1 MTEQSSTE
9 RERAIYALT
18 HDSDGED
25 TGDLRVPCSRWGT
38 TSAECAEVAY
48 DLDTLLVELGCD
60 PSTPESLEHAMSLV
74 VNDHDDVA
82 SVFREHGSAELRER
96 YAEQLGTHARYL
108 DADAARA
115 ADWVYLP
122 ETDGEHS
129 ILTGVE
135 YDPEVDGPAE
145 LITLVFNLEGYRGHY
160 LTADFLSS
168 AADLLEACRL
178 DSGRFHLDDPAN
190 FPLRDRVDAMVHEA
204 NEAWARYHAHNDVV
218 GADPDQLADYGD
230 DCPEDCPCQWI
241 SEVADDM
248 ESVLSDLGFLVDW
261 NDGVY
266 VFALS

>member
-1 MTEQSSTE
+1 MKEPQDSTLTCTVS
-9 RERAIYALT
+9 RDTLPSKCPERAVKILRSHGALVPIPENVRRGEVIWSGHAVCAFHEHRYEVRT
-18 HDSDGED
+18 VRSVSTLHEITPKDGTEPY
-25 TGDLRVPCSRWGT
+25 LRP
-38 TSAECAEVAY
+38 
-48 DLDTLLVELGCD
+48 
-60 PSTPESLEHAMSLV
+60 
-74 VNDHDDVA
+74 
-82 SVFREHGSAELRER
+82 R
-96 YAEQLGTHARYL
+96 YAAPVDAHIAHARYL

-122 ETDGEHS
+122 ETDGEHL
-129 ILTGVE
+129 ILTGGE
-135 YDPEVDGPAE
+135 YDAGVDGPAE

-168 AADLLEACRL
+168 AADLLEACQL
-178 DSGRFHLDDPAN
+178 DCARFHLDDPAN

-218 GADPDQLADYGD
+218 GADPDQVADYGD

-266 VFALS
+266 VFARS

>member
-1 MTEQSSTE
+1 MSEITCADRVTFTPTGAMGTVVE
-9 RERAIYALT
+9 RFERTGLGDLDGSWASVAF
-18 HDSDGED
+18 DDGE
-25 TGDLRVPCSRWGT
+25 TIAVRCADLVRHLT
-38 TSAECAEVAY
+38 
-48 DLDTLLVELGCD
+48 
-60 PSTPESLEHAMSLV
+60 
-74 VNDHDDVA
+74 
-82 SVFREHGSAELRER
+82 
-96 YAEQLGTHARYL
+96 
-108 DADAARA
+108 ADEARA

-129 ILTGVE
+129 ILTGGE

-168 AADLLEACRL
+168 AADLLEACQL
-178 DSGRFHLDDPAN
+178 DCGRFRLDDPAN

-204 NEAWARYHAHNDVV
+204 NEAWARYHAHYDVV
-218 GADPDQLADYGD
+218 DIDPDQQADYGSE
-230 DCPEDCPCQWI
+230 CPEDCPCQWI